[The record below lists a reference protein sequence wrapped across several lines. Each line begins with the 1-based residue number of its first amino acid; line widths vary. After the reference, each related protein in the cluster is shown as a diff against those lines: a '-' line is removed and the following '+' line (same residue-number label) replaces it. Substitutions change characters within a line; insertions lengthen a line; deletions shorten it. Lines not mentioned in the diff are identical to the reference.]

1 MKITLTPFL
10 IVLGI
15 LETILLFMSIY
26 YSFIDNNG
34 GGALGGAIAFI
45 GLIIFLFILVLEQ
58 LLINYAKFEK
68 ENIWIIE
75 SIIIIP
81 VAIWIYFNGISIG

>member
-1 MKITLTPFL
+1 MKIKLTPFL

-15 LETILLFMSIY
+15 LEILLLFMSIY

-45 GLIIFLFILVLEQ
+45 GLIIFFFILIVEQ
-58 LLINYAKFEK
+58 LIISYAKFEK

-75 SIIIIP
+75 SIILILI
-81 VAIWIYFNGISIG
+81 AIWIYFNGISIG

>member
-1 MKITLTPFL
+1 MKIKLTPFL

-15 LETILLFMSIY
+15 LEILLLFMSLY

-34 GGALGGAIAFI
+34 GRALAGAIAFI
-45 GLIIFLFILVLEQ
+45 GLIIFFFILIVEQ
-58 LLINYAKFEK
+58 LIISYAKFEK

-75 SIIIIP
+75 SIILILI
-81 VAIWIYFNGISIG
+81 AIWIYFNGISIG